1 MSADTISAPGRK
13 RSGVAGGIRRGVW
26 TYLPPIVLIA
36 SILIVWELAVS
47 AFAIPKAILPA
58 PSAIG
63 AVLIDKQDRFAD
75 NLGVTLIEIILG
87 FLMGLVIG
95 MGSAILIFYSR
106 LFERTV
112 YPIIII
118 SQVVPIFAIAPL
130 LIIWFGFGMTPKI
143 IITAIVVFFPITVNM
158 VVGLRSADA
167 GVINLMRSYKATAWQ
182 TFRYVRLPTSLPLL
196 FAGIQTGITYSVIGA
211 VIAEWVG
218 SEKGIGNL
226 MITANSISRTD
237 IVFGSIFL
245 VGVVGI
251 VLFVTSQLV
260 GRFLT
265 PWQRL
270 EQ

>member
-1 MSADTISAPGRK
+1 MTAGVKAPPGGTRPSLAARIGRGLRK
-13 RSGVAGGIRRGVW
+13 
-26 TYLPPIVLIA
+26 YLPPLLLMA
-36 SILIVWELAVS
+36 GILIVWELAVS
-47 AFAIPKAILPA
+47 AYAVPKAILPS

-63 AVLIDKQDRFAD
+63 SVLISKSDRFAD
-75 NLGVTLIEIILG
+75 NLGVTLIEILLG
-87 FLMGLVIG
+87 FLLGLVLG
-95 MGSAILIFYSR
+95 VGSAILIFYSGI
-106 LFERTV
+106 FERTV
-112 YPIIII
+112 YPIIVI

-158 VVGLRSADA
+158 VVGLRSADP
-167 GVINLMRSYKATAWQ
+167 GVISLMRSYKASSWQ

-251 VLFVTSQLV
+251 VLFVTSALI

>member
-1 MSADTISAPGRK
+1 MSARAKVAPVSTRPSTATRIGRGLRK
-13 RSGVAGGIRRGVW
+13 
-26 TYLPPIVLIA
+26 YLPPLLLMA
-36 SILIVWELAVS
+36 GILILWELAVS
-47 AFAIPKAILPA
+47 AYAVPKAILPS

-63 AVLIDKQDRFAD
+63 SVLVSKSDRFAD
-75 NLGVTLIEIILG
+75 NLGVTLIEILLG
-87 FLMGLVIG
+87 FLLGLVLG
-95 MGSAILIFYSR
+95 VGSAILIFYSGI
-106 LFERTV
+106 FERTV
-112 YPIIII
+112 YPIIVI

-167 GVINLMRSYKATAWQ
+167 GVINLMRSYKATSWQ

-251 VLFVTSQLV
+251 VLFVTSALI

>member
-1 MSADTISAPGRK
+1 MSAGVIPTSGRRRPGI
-13 RSGVAGGIRRGVW
+13 AGRVGRGVR
-26 TYLPPIVLIA
+26 TYAPPIVLMA
-36 SILIVWELAVS
+36 AILIAWELAVS
-47 AFAIPKAILPA
+47 ILAVPRAILPA

-63 AVLIDKQDRFAD
+63 AVLIDKWDRFAD
-75 NLGVTLIEIILG
+75 NLGVTLVEIILG
-87 FLMGLVIG
+87 FLLGLAIG

-112 YPIIII
+112 YPIIVI

-167 GVINLMRSYKATAWQ
+167 GVINLMRSYKATEWQ

-251 VLFVTSQLV
+251 VLFVASQFI
-260 GRFLT
+260 GRVLT
-265 PWQRL
+265 PWRRL